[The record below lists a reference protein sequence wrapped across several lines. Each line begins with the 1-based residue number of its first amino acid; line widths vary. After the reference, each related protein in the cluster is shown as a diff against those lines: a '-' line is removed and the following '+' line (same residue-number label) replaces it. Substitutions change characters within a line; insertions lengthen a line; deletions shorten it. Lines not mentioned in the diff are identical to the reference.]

1 METRDMRKDREQ
13 KGRKTDSRRGKKQ
26 EEDKERTESCAATR
40 KRESR
45 GLGFRRRGNLSMG
58 NQHREKQIERNTE
71 TERELTMVKER

>member
-58 NQHREKQIERNTE
+58 NQHREKQNRKEYRN
-71 TERELTMVKER
+71 RESLPW